1 MHTHLT
7 ISHLIAL
14 IKDSLIYS
22 NISWNMCSTAR
33 QTAFV
38 ITEMLY
44 FCAATTGMIWR
55 LMKPLSSG
63 KGLYFMRH
71 TETRIPVERTT
82 VSPAWIAVKLKVTR
96 RKRGGDKKFCTI
108 YCYVFPNHP
117 LHPHHSHHVIHRP
130 HTPCP
135 LSSVLYS
142 QLHDDF
148 TSFISFFFLF
158 SLLSFLFSLLSFLP
172 SLLSFLLSLFSFLHS
187 LLSFFFSLL
196 SFLFSLLSFL
206 PSLLSFL
213 FSLLSF
219 FFSLNFNDGQCITLD
234 LTVGPKSGQGTPQT
248 CTTNTTHLRTQ
259 SPLKLRKTRRTRRKL
274 LWHPAMEHEN
284 ENENENENESSTVH
298 AYVSIVTK
306 SRVG

>member
-172 SLLSFLLSLFSFLHS
+172 SLLSFL
-187 LLSFFFSLL
+187 
-196 SFLFSLLSFL
+196 
-206 PSLLSFL
+206 